1 MCFSAN
7 ASFTLGAVL
16 ISTGI
21 FSIIRANKS
30 NKNYIFLALI
40 PLFFG
45 IQQIIEGIVWWQ
57 LYGNKSPSSSFW
69 IYFYLF
75 FALYFWP
82 AFIPLCTYRIEQNTT
97 RKKVL
102 AGFMIAGMILG
113 SIIYVPLLLGII
125 STKAIIVGQCI
136 QYIVNQSNTISWL
149 YSIGYILIITMSLLL
164 SSIPKIKLLGILI
177 FISATISYCWYFY
190 AFTSTWCFFAAA
202 ISIYIAYIMFQYPSV
217 VKQTDD

>member
-1 MCFSAN
+1 MCFSAD
-7 ASFTLGAVL
+7 ASFSLGTVL
-16 ISTGI
+16 ISSGI
-21 FSIIRANKS
+21 FSAIRANKA

-40 PLFFG
+40 PIFFG

-57 LYGNKSPSSSFW
+57 LYGSKSPISSFG

-75 FALYFWP
+75 FAFYFWP
-82 AFIPLCTYRIEQNTT
+82 FFIPLCAYRIEQNTT

-102 AGFMIAGMILG
+102 AGFLIAGTILG
-113 SIIYVPLLLGII
+113 SIIYIPLLLGII
-125 STKAIIVGQCI
+125 SAQAIIAGQCI

-177 FISATISYCWYFY
+177 FISATISYWWYFY
-190 AFTSTWCFFAAA
+190 AFTSTWCFFAAF
-202 ISIYIAYIMFQYPSV
+202 ISLYIVYIMYRLPM
-217 VKQTDD
+217 KTKLN